1 MSDHVFDLENSI
13 DRIHAELDLLNAI
26 KQVNV
31 YIRQVKK
38 AVEQYE
44 NTFTDDYKSR
54 NINDYKPFIDF
65 YPFQVSLCEVNE
77 NWGDINQGELKE
89 EKRS

>member
-1 MSDHVFDLENSI
+1 MSDHVFDLKDSI
-13 DRIHAELDLLNAI
+13 ARTQAELDLLTAI
-26 KQVNV
+26 QQVNEA
-31 YIRQVKK
+31 IRQVKK

-44 NTFTDDYKSR
+44 NTFTDDYKNR

-89 EKRS
+89 ERWQ